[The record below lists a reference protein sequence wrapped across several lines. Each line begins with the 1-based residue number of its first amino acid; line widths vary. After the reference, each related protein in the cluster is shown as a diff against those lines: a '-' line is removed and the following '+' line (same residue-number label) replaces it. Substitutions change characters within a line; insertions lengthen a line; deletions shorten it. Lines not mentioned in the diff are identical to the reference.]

1 MPFAPLRIHR
11 DPTCI
16 RAGKSVLKTSFRLA
30 VTRFLRD
37 RTSKRWIVAW
47 GGASVL
53 GIVNGA
59 IRELAY
65 KDRLGE
71 QQANQLSALTLVSL
85 LALYFGLLQRRWPLA
100 TTRDAL
106 SIGAIWGAL
115 TVIFEFGFG
124 HYLNGDS
131 WDALLEAYD
140 VRRGSV
146 WPLVLLSI
154 LAGPA
159 TAREIHTKLAGTTTF
174 GSSGGSFA

>member
-1 MPFAPLRIHR
+1 MTRPASR
-11 DPTCI
+11 
-16 RAGKSVLKTSFRLA
+16 GKSVSKATLRLA

-37 RTSKRWIVAW
+37 RTLKRWIVGW
-47 GGASVL
+47 GGASIL

-85 LALYFGLLQRRWPLA
+85 LALYSGFLQRRWPLA

-124 HYLNGDS
+124 HYVNGDS
-131 WDALLEAYD
+131 WDELSEAYD
-140 VRRGSV
+140 VRKGNV

-154 LAGPA
+154 LAAPA
-159 TAREIHTKLAGTTTF
+159 TARGIQMKLADTTTF
-174 GSSGGSFA
+174 GSSGRSLA